1 MVYRLE
7 VVYYSSYI
15 FPFRLG
21 TQLPVL
27 SYVVGIYLDQASV
40 IGKLFCGSKLSFY
53 HNVSHNYAQTWCLRR
68 KPFRLSQWVFRLSSP
83 SSLSIDCMRKD
94 CERTKLFLA
103 SFGRKSNI
111 FHFCLLWV
119 CIPFKLLL
127 YLWLNRFFQEH
138 PLPWFM
144 ARHMK
149 DEVTFIFVLILLSV
163 YVDKKQIH
171 NAY

>member
-1 MVYRLE
+1 MSWEYTLTKRQ
-7 VVYYSSYI
+7 S
-15 FPFRLG
+15 
-21 TQLPVL
+21 
-27 SYVVGIYLDQASV
+27 QASYFV
-40 IGKLFCGSKLSFY
+40 AVSCHFTTLSATIKPEQGVCA
-53 HNVSHNYAQTWCLRR
+53 VSHSEWLGQR
-68 KPFRLSQWVFRLSSP
+68 VFRLFSP
-83 SSLSIDCMRKD
+83 SFLSIDCMRKD

-111 FHFCLLWV
+111 FHFCFLWV